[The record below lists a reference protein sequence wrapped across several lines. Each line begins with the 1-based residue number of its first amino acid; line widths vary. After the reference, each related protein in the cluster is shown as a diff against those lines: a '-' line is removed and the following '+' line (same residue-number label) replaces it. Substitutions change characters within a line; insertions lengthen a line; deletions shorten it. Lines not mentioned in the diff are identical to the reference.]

1 MKYSDEIIQRVKDA
15 TDIVAVVGEHV
26 QLKKA
31 GSSYKGLCPF
41 HNEKTPSFMVSP
53 ARNSF
58 HCFGCGKG
66 GNAITFLMEVER
78 LSFPE
83 ALKLLA
89 EKSNIE
95 LPKPVEREEDRE
107 GDRLRERLF
116 ALNDFAA
123 KYFQEKLLATEGQ
136 SAREYFKGR
145 GFNKEDALKF
155 LIGFAPAGWETLK
168 IAGQKAGFSQEE
180 LLAAGLIVH
189 NEEKNSFYDK
199 FRNRLIFPVKNNYD
213 KIIGFGGRALGEDP
227 GPKYLNSP
235 ETLLFKKGENLYL
248 LEAARES
255 IRQRGFVTVVEGYF
269 DALALYH
276 HGFENTVATLGTALT
291 SQHGRI
297 LKRYTQEVVFSY
309 DADEAGQAAVARSYE
324 PLASAGLQVR
334 VMVMPDGKDPDEFLQ
349 RHKPE
354 ELTDLMKKAPDYF
367 RWWAASIRGKTLDQP
382 VEQRVRAL
390 APLVPVIAGLGTE
403 SQVQSACAAVES
415 EMGLDNR
422 DFLALVNEAR
432 KKGVRK
438 PLVETA
444 NVKPEGGS
452 DPKKVLDASHA
463 QLEAEFLVLLNEDN
477 GDFIPWA
484 KDELAPE
491 VFEDESFRRLFEQ
504 LCSGERSVKEL
515 GQVPEL
521 QPAFLRIEERTK
533 KGVRE
538 IMLGD
543 LAAALKK
550 RHGKKRMAELK
561 ARQMEADKAGRLEE
575 SMALAQELVLVKKQ
589 YQQEVEPK

>member
-1 MKYSDEIIQRVKDA
+1 
-15 TDIVAVVGEHV
+15 
-26 QLKKA
+26 
-31 GSSYKGLCPF
+31 
-41 HNEKTPSFMVSP
+41 
-53 ARNSF
+53 
-58 HCFGCGKG
+58 
-66 GNAITFLMEVER
+66 
-78 LSFPE
+78 
-83 ALKLLA
+83 
-89 EKSNIE
+89 
-95 LPKPVEREEDRE
+95 
-107 GDRLRERLF
+107 
-116 ALNDFAA
+116 
-123 KYFQEKLLATEGQ
+123 
-136 SAREYFKGR
+136 
-145 GFNKEDALKF
+145 
-155 LIGFAPAGWETLK
+155 
-168 IAGQKAGFSQEE
+168 
-180 LLAAGLIVH
+180 
-189 NEEKNSFYDK
+189 
-199 FRNRLIFPVKNNYD
+199 
-213 KIIGFGGRALGEDP
+213 
-227 GPKYLNSP
+227 
-235 ETLLFKKGENLYL
+235 
-248 LEAARES
+248 
-255 IRQRGFVTVVEGYF
+255 
-269 DALALYH
+269 
-276 HGFENTVATLGTALT
+276 LGTALT